1 MNKRI
6 KMEYFNIL
14 AQQPPTEPD
23 VNEIFAF
30 YYNLKGASKADEGKF
45 LDAMICFDK
54 ALELVPD
61 FSAALFNRATI
72 KADMGNF
79 VGAREDFLKLR
90 EIEKDYDENLK
101 LSFLSKSFN
110 QKLKNRINIF

>member
-1 MNKRI
+1 MD
-6 KMEYFNIL
+6 YYNIL
-14 AQQPPTEPD
+14 AQQPPSEP
-23 VNEIFAF
+23 NFKEIFAF
-30 YYNLKGASKADEGKF
+30 YYNLKGAAKADEGNYKEA
-45 LDAMICFDK
+45 LENFDK
-54 ALELVPD
+54 ALDLVPV

-90 EIEKDYDENLK
+90 EIEKDYDDNLK
-101 LSFLSKSFN
+101 LSFISKSFN